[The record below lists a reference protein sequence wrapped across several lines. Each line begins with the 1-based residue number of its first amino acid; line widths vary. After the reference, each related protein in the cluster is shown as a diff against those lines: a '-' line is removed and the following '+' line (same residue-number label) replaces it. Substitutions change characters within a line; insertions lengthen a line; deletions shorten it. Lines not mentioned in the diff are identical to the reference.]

1 MLKMFAMLCQ
11 INKWRKVRN
20 HFLEFNFLYNIEV
33 NNFNT
38 IDATPAFVRD
48 DFTYL
53 KKSHKSLLLFR
64 RTSKDGNLEL
74 RHQRT
79 GDVVFDWKSK

>member
-1 MLKMFAMLCQ
+1 MLDQKMEKGKNL
-11 INKWRKVRN
+11 
-20 HFLEFNFLYNIEV
+20 FLNLNILKIEV

-38 IDATPAFVRD
+38 IDATPAFIRD
-48 DFTYL
+48 DFKYL
-53 KKSHKSLLLFR
+53 KKSHKTLLLFR

-79 GDVVFDWKSK
+79 GDVVFDWKSKCV